1 MLESSPR
8 IIRYNINAYNRMF
21 QSGLL
26 SKYTLFFES
35 MYHFYCIAVGY
46 TKFSLGS
53 GGKRAGKP
61 TELLNL
67 NIGFARVD
75 YLDAKVIFLCNN
87 SLLADG
93 SNACCVMSGFCSIN
107 AAFVYILMRSKH
119 ATTLKPKLIEFTN
132 SDNNGILEGDPPFKR
147 NSIYV
152 DLMLTNFLYS
162 GVLYTRNNG
171 TGKNSMYQVL
181 LHINSINLFAA

>member
-1 MLESSPR
+1 MT
-8 IIRYNINAYNRMF
+8 YTKCF
-21 QSGLL
+21 L
-26 SKYTLFFES
+26 S
-35 MYHFYCIAVGY
+35 IDVGY

-93 SNACCVMSGFCSIN
+93 SNACVMNGFCSIN

-119 ATTLKPKLIEFTN
+119 ATTLKPKLIKFTN
-132 SDNNGILEGDPPFKR
+132 SDNNGILEGDPPLKR

-162 GVLYTRNNG
+162 GVFYTQNNG

-181 LHINSINLFAA
+181 LRINSINLFSA